1 MTCRQKSLGQVSAW
15 MNISVIRNCRVP
27 SHISR
32 RFFSRLSLN
41 PWDHHLPA
49 PANHHPLAAS
59 PGSME
64 AFNFPIIG
72 RGLGQMIDDV
82 PGADPVPIV
91 LTTTASNSYPVGAP
105 ASGRGSWTQ
114 GRAVFRGGNPWCALS
129 PPSRCIPAVNPDPIP
144 NPHYQPQTWIF
155 THAAQV
161 ASMEASA
168 VHYYLFRPGSALD

>member
-1 MTCRQKSLGQVSAW
+1 
-15 MNISVIRNCRVP
+15 MNLSVIRNCRVP

-91 LTTTASNSYPVGAP
+91 LTTTASYSYPVGAP

-168 VHYYLFRPGSALD
+168 VHYYLFRPGSALE